1 MKHSY
6 FPNCFDLFEMGNKG
20 LVLEGMHMENRID
33 EYVRDKEN
41 SNELVNNGEHIYRED
56 NDILDNNDRDKNDI
70 LNMNRDICMEN
81 IFFLEKDEEIS

>member
-20 LVLEGMHMENRID
+20 LVLEGIHMESRVD
-33 EYVRDKEN
+33 EYARDKEN
-41 SNELVNNGEHIYRED
+41 SNELVNSGEHIYREG

-81 IFFLEKDEEIS
+81 IFFQEKDEEIS